1 MGLDMHAFAI
11 PKDLVADGA
20 ADVEISDEI
29 NKSSETLEWWRKH
42 HDLHG
47 WMKNLYREKGGS
59 AEEFNCVNVRLDE
72 KDLDRLEQ
80 DVTDNDLPKT
90 TGFFFGDNPPDEESV
105 KKDLEFIQKA
115 RDAIKAGK
123 AVFYD
128 SWW

>member
-1 MGLDMHAFAI
+1 
-11 PKDLVADGA
+11 
-20 ADVEISDEI
+20 
-29 NKSSETLEWWRKH
+29 
-42 HDLHG
+42 
-47 WMKNLYREKGGS
+47 
-59 AEEFNCVNVRLDE
+59 
-72 KDLDRLEQ
+72 
-80 DVTDNDLPKT
+80 VTDNDLPKT